1 MSHIPIDDSL
11 LVAYVDCELDP
22 ATRQRVAEV
31 IEQNAAVRERA
42 AMFNRSTDLLRS
54 ALSEAEYM
62 VPPERLVVE
71 ATKQLTHGMHSR
83 RGWLALPVAVAAAIA
98 GLIIGNLVLPP
109 NLGIGQSAA
118 SKLDYLLEEVR
129 EYHAVFA
136 RETEHAVEVPA
147 SRRDHIQAW
156 LGNRVH
162 YPFVVPDLT
171 SRGLTFLGGRLVPI
185 GGGVVA
191 QLMYVDGEGEHVAIC
206 VAFTENRLDA
216 PLQSIQRAG
225 FRVMG
230 LAEGNHA
237 FFVAGPKSYSEL
249 EPIAKS
255 LPALLRASPDDTVK
269 AREKRGFGGFAR
281 PG

>member
-11 LVAYVDCELDP
+11 LVAFVDGELDP
-22 ATRQRVAEV
+22 ATRQRVADV

-42 AMFNRSTDLLRS
+42 AMFSRSSELLRS

-62 VPPERLVVE
+62 APPERLV
-71 ATKQLTHGMHSR
+71 ADAPKQLTRGMHSR
-83 RGWLALPVAVAAAIA
+83 RGWTALPLATAAAIA
-98 GLIIGNLVLPP
+98 GLVIGNLVLPP
-109 NLGIGQSAA
+109 NLGFGRSAA

-129 EYHAVFA
+129 EYHAIFA
-136 RETEHAVEVPA
+136 RETEHAVEIPA
-147 SRRDHIQAW
+147 SRRDHIQEW

-162 YPFVVPDLT
+162 YPFTVPDLT
-171 SRGLTFLGGRLVPI
+171 SRGLTFLGGRLAAI

-191 QLMYVDGEGEHVAIC
+191 QLMYVDGDGEHVAIC
-206 VAFTENRLDA
+206 VAFTENQLDA

-230 LAEGNHA
+230 LAEGHHV
-237 FFVAGPKSYSEL
+237 FFVAGPGSYSEL

-255 LPALLRASPDDTVK
+255 LPALLQASPGDAAK
-269 AREKRGFGGFAR
+269 ERKKRGFGGFAR